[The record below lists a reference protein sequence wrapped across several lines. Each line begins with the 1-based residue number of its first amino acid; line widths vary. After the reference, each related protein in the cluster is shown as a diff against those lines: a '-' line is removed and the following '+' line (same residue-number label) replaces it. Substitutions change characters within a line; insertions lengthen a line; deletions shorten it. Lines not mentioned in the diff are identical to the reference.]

1 MLRPKTVNE
10 NIDNFNDVT
19 KDALARMTAVRG
31 SHGKEGEI
39 PDLEGEM
46 FKWSTECEYFIIIII
61 IIIIIIFYFIVI
73 TVLLY
78 WLIDLCFIY
87 LFIYF

>member
-46 FKWSTECEYFIIIII
+46 FKWSTECEYLIFIIIII
-61 IIIIIIFYFIVI
+61 IIIIILFYFIVVI

-78 WLIDLCFIY
+78 
-87 LFIYF
+87 